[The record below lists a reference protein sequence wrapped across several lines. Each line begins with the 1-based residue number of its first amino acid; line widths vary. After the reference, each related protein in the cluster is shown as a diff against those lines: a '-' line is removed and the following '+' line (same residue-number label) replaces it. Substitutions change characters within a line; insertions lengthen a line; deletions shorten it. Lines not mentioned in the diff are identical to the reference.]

1 MSGEIYRGGTV
12 PTQAHT
18 LEMFCPL
25 LLILF
30 LVETNNASFQPESA
44 SRFPCVGPKLW
55 LALRQAKRSE
65 ESRPRKLFHRD
76 KGCKLAVRGTNA
88 KADDLD
94 KISSHNSNQL
104 GREADRLE
112 HQLQKVAGEG
122 EEHHLAQIIK
132 TLQHTLQAKQMI
144 EPKPEKHLRI
154 MKVCNWYM
162 CY

>member
-1 MSGEIYRGGTV
+1 MSGDIFRGGTV
-12 PTQAHT
+12 LTQAHT

-76 KGCKLAVRGTNA
+76 KGCKLAVRGANA

-132 TLQHTLQAKQMI
+132 TLEHTLQAKQMI

>member
-1 MSGEIYRGGTV
+1 MSGDIFRGGTV
-12 PTQAHT
+12 LTQAHT

-65 ESRPRKLFHRD
+65 ESRPRKLFHPD
-76 KGCKLAVRGTNA
+76 KGCKLAVRGD

-104 GREADRLE
+104 GREVDRLE
-112 HQLQKVAGEG
+112 HQLQRVAGEG
-122 EEHHLAQIIK
+122 EDHHLAQIIK
-132 TLQHTLQAKQMI
+132 TLQHALQAKQTI
-144 EPKPEKHLRI
+144 EPKLEKHLRI
-154 MKVCNWYM
+154 VKVCNWYM

>member
-1 MSGEIYRGGTV
+1 MSGDIYRGGTV

-76 KGCKLAVRGTNA
+76 KGCKLAVRGANA

-104 GREADRLE
+104 GREVDRLE
-112 HQLQKVAGEG
+112 HQLQRVAGEG
-122 EEHHLAQIIK
+122 EDHHLAQIIK
-132 TLQHTLQAKQMI
+132 TLQHALQAKQTI
-144 EPKPEKHLRI
+144 EPKLEKHLRI
-154 MKVCNWYM
+154 VKVCNWYM

>member
-1 MSGEIYRGGTV
+1 MSGDIYRGGTV
-12 PTQAHT
+12 LTQAHT

-25 LLILF
+25 LLIFF

-44 SRFPCVGPKLW
+44 SRFHCVGPKLW

-76 KGCKLAVRGTNA
+76 KGCKLAVRGANA

>member
-1 MSGEIYRGGTV
+1 ML
-12 PTQAHT
+12 TQAHT

-76 KGCKLAVRGTNA
+76 KGCKLAVRGANA